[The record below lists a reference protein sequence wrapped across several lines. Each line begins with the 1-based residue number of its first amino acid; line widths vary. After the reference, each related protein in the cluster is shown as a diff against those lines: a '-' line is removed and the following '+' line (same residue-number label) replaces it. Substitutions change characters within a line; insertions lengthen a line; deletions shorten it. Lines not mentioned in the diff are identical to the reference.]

1 VSGPARIKPQITTT
15 TNPEAAGPEQTQP
28 AGREILL
35 KVLSDKQEDVIK
47 TKFMIIKTNKN

>member
-1 VSGPARIKPQITTT
+1 MKPQITTT
-15 TNPEAAGPEQTQP
+15 TNSEAAGPEQTQP

-35 KVLSDKQEDVIK
+35 KVLTDKQEDVIK